1 MAGTVPNTAA
11 VAVVEAE
18 VPRRPP
24 TTAILSTSSAVLRLP
39 ILGTAA
45 AAADRRRR
53 RFVVRPL
60 DMPPPRTDMAGVIIP
75 NRPRDRAGWN
85 HRRYRRRPGRDPS
98 RPAEVVAA
106 WTTVLRRNRRTHR
119 RPIRDTT
126 PARRLRDIE
135 VLLPLL
141 LRITVTVRHPHTDI
155 PTLHRRILLL
165 LMGTDQDRT
174 VGQAVITSS
183 WGAAEEAD
191 RRHHRDRRVV
201 VEGARVVAA
210 SVAVGEMYCV
220 SPLGRTWQPRPT

>member
-39 ILGTAA
+39 ILGTV

-60 DMPPPRTDMAGVIIP
+60 DMPPPRTDMAVVIRS
-75 NRPRDRAGWN
+75 RPRDRAGWN

-98 RPAEVVAA
+98 RPAEEVAEVA
-106 WTTVLRRNRRTHR
+106 WTTVLRHHRTHL